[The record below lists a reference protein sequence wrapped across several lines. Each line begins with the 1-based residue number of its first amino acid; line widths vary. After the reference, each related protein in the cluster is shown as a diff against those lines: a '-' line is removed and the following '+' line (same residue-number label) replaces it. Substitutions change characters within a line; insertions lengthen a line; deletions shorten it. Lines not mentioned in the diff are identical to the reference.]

1 MCFCSQEKLFF
12 HKVSERIS
20 KPNVFILHNRWDAS
34 VSEPEFIE
42 EVRVLQQDDGLVLK
56 LLRRKTLCCSLNACC
71 LGEEA
76 APGPLC

>member
-1 MCFCSQEKLFF
+1 MCFCFQEKLFF

-42 EVRVLQQDDGLVLK
+42 EVGGPRRDVGLPPQWTQEE
-56 LLRRKTLCCSLNACC
+56 TLSVSLCM
-71 LGEEA
+71 LSR
-76 APGPLC
+76 

>member
-1 MCFCSQEKLFF
+1 MCFCFQEKLFF

-42 EVRVLQQDDGLVLK
+42 EVGGPQQDVGL
-56 LLRRKTLCCSLNACC
+56 
-71 LGEEA
+71 
-76 APGPLC
+76 PPQ